1 MCNTSMNFKSLV
13 KQRTL
18 QILGIFHFLW
28 KLLQPLRSAFGLM
41 WKLKGTEFL
50 DRGARDTDDMDILI
64 LWKFEEVFGLPPNF
78 ELVRVRG
85 HFTLRHWRRGD
96 TQMRAGPHIHSV
108 NSCPTASCP
117 ALISEAAGYMLPD
130 TSWWPPRSPQAGR
143 SPQSR
148 VRGGDSHS

>member
-18 QILGIFHFLW
+18 QILAIFNFLQ
-28 KLLQPLRSAFGLM
+28 KLLQSLRCAFGLM
-41 WKLKGTEFL
+41 WKLKGTEFS
-50 DRGARDTDDMDILI
+50 DRGARDTDDTDILI
-64 LWKFEEVFGLPPNF
+64 LWKSEEVFGLPPNL

-96 TQMRAGPHIHSV
+96 TQVRAGSHIHSV
-108 NSCPTASCP
+108 NSCPIESRP

-130 TSWWPPRSPQAGR
+130 TGW
-143 SPQSR
+143 
-148 VRGGDSHS
+148 